1 MKRFHVIAAVIA
13 VALLVSSC
21 AKTPEEQIQQAGAAL
36 EAAEAAGAQRY
47 APDAWS
53 RAKQSME
60 RLNAELS
67 AQEEKFRPFRNFK
80 TAETL
85 ADEAVTAAN
94 QAKAEAESKKAQL
107 RGEIEKMIA
116 DVKGSLQSAR
126 NQLSGLAAGAALS
139 TASLRSTL
147 DEAGRLVDKAQLEMD
162 GERFDSAMASA
173 AEARD
178 MIVEVLRTIERA
190 APRPAVKKR

>member
-1 MKRFHVIAAVIA
+1 MKRLFVFAVAIA
-13 VALLVSSC
+13 VAVLVGSC
-21 AKTPEEQIQQAGAAL
+21 AKIPEEQIQQAEAAL

-67 AQEEKFRPFRNFK
+67 AQDEKFSLFRNFK
-80 TAETL
+80 TAKTL
-85 ADEAVTAAN
+85 ADEAVAAAN
-94 QAKAEAESKKAQL
+94 QAMAEAEDKKAQL
-107 RGEIEKMIA
+107 RTEIAKMIA

-126 NQLSGLAAGAALS
+126 NQLSGLTAAAALS
-139 TASLRSTL
+139 TASLRAKL
-147 DEAGRLVDKAQLEMD
+147 DESGRLLDKAQLEMD
-162 GERFDSAMASA
+162 GQRFDSAMASA
-173 AEARD
+173 SEARD
-178 MIVEVLRTIERA
+178 KIVEVLREIERV

>member
-1 MKRFHVIAAVIA
+1 MKRLFVFAVAIA
-13 VALLVSSC
+13 VAVLVGSC
-21 AKTPEEQIQQAGAAL
+21 AKIPEEQIRQAEAAL

-67 AQEEKFRPFRNFK
+67 AQDEKFSLFRNFK
-80 TAETL
+80 TAKTL
-85 ADEAVTAAN
+85 ADEAVAAAN
-94 QAKAEAESKKAQL
+94 QARAEAEDKKAQL
-107 RGEIEKMIA
+107 RTEIAKMIA

-126 NQLSGLAAGAALS
+126 NQLSGLTAAAALS
-139 TASLRSTL
+139 TASLRAKL
-147 DEAGRLVDKAQLEMD
+147 DESGRLLDKAQLEMD
-162 GERFDSAMASA
+162 GQRFDSAMASA
-173 AEARD
+173 SEARD
-178 MIVEVLRTIERA
+178 KIVEVLREIERV